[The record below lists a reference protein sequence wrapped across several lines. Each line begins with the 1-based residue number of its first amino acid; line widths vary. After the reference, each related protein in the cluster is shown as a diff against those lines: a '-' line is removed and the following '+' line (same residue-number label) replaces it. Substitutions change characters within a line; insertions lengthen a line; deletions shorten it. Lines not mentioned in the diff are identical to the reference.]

1 MVPVRV
7 IRPGACPGG
16 IEAAS
21 TASGPGRRP
30 PRPIAAT
37 SRARARSERETGP
50 GINCV
55 MAAHRPWRDPIAAER
70 SDGRRREGP
79 GPCDDINTMSFTTL
93 LSIYVIT
100 VLGRFRTGAALS
112 DNSDSERET
121 RIPANPGCR
130 PFESTVTRA
139 HSRHA
144 AARRG
149 AAGRLGDPA
158 LSRFRPSHP
167 SYSDIGP
174 LAGLEGGRR
183 VRPRPARSSNAAR
196 TPLSVCL
203 SVCLSY
209 CLPVSLLSFVFL
221 CHSLSLASGEINT
234 RSTPLPLSRQLAR
247 PRPS

>member
-1 MVPVRV
+1 MMQVKWLSK
-7 IRPGACPGG
+7 GAC
-16 IEAAS
+16 
-21 TASGPGRRP
+21 
-30 PRPIAAT
+30 
-37 SRARARSERETGP
+37 
-50 GINCV
+50 V
-55 MAAHRPWRDPIAAER
+55 
-70 SDGRRREGP
+70 GP
-79 GPCDDINTMSFTTL
+79 GPSHPARCVSRWNRGREHRLGTGPAPATPDRGHLASQGPFRAGDRAGDQLCDGGPSPVARSNRCRAIRREETGGARPAL
-93 LSIYVIT
+93 Q
-100 VLGRFRTGAALS
+100 RFRTGAALS

-144 AARRG
+144 AAPRG

-203 SVCLSY
+203 SVCLTV
-209 CLPVSLLSFVFL
+209 CLSLFCLLSFCVTL
-221 CHSLSLASGEINT
+221 SLSLPA
-234 RSTPLPLSRQLAR
+234 RSTRAAR
-247 PRPS
+247 HCHCHGS